1 MSSAL
6 TERLIAAL
14 TCCPCCS
21 SDVRETNT
29 PEDCIPD
36 HCVLEKIFD
45 CGAAVFVTNSGD
57 YEIGR
62 RACPDPLDGKLQ
74 QLQEE
79 VMDAAEDEDVAS

>member
-14 TCCPCCS
+14 KACPCCGS
-21 SDVRETNT
+21 SVRESNK
-29 PEDCIPD
+29 PEDGIPD
-36 HCVLEKIFD
+36 HCVLEKVFD

-57 YEIGR
+57 YETGR
-62 RACPDPLDGKLQ
+62 PCPDPLDGKLQ
-74 QLQEE
+74 QLQEQ